1 MPMKEKSDR
10 MHRTGL
16 VRALQIPEDITRGTI
31 LVSMRG
37 RERVTVENFKGISS
51 YNTEEIR
58 LLTKQSKVCITGKNL
73 KIENYSRDEIE
84 ISGIITKLEYQ

>member
-1 MPMKEKSDR
+1 MKEKPDR
-10 MHRTGL
+10 THRNSL

-58 LLTKQSKVCITGKNL
+58 LLTKQNKVCITGKNL
-73 KIENYSRDEIE
+73 KIENYSKDEIE
-84 ISGIITKLEYQ
+84 ISGIISKLEYQ